1 MEKLASVTTTTTTVK
16 VAKFKFQCFGD
27 MLEFLINR
35 SAWDRAYTKDLK
47 SGLTR
52 KVELHEKKVRNGKHK
67 RNGYVVVRCHMA
79 DDGSLVP
86 DLGTWADSCWLDFE
100 DGTKY
105 ESGETMRMQWSLREL
120 FEDGANK
127 ITQSLL
133 AKYQD
138 FNIDDFVGIETKEET
153 KTTVG
158 RGWGSY

>member
-1 MEKLASVTTTTTTVK
+1 MERLASVTTTTTTVK

-35 SAWDRAYTKDLK
+35 GVWDKTWVKDLK
-47 SGLTR
+47 LGLTR
-52 KVELHEKKVRNGKHK
+52 KVELHERKVRNGKHK
-67 RNGYVVVRCHMA
+67 RNGYVVVHCRTA

-86 DLGTWADSCWLDFE
+86 SFGTWADSCWLAFE

-105 ESGETMRMQWSLREL
+105 DNGEKIYYNWSLREL

-127 ITQSLL
+127 VTQSLT
-133 AKYQD
+133 AKYWD

-153 KTTVG
+153 KTTIG